1 MNTQRQYPTNLIETQ
16 WQLLLTLLP
25 KPKWRFGCRGRP
37 PVCVRTRTGRP
48 VNLRQV
54 FNGILYL
61 SACVEHAQAGLTKT
75 GCQWRMLP
83 RAFGCWQT
91 VYLSACLRA
100 ARRQACDAQAG
111 GYFNR
116 WSKQGIF
123 QKIQQALHRRER
135 RSQGRKPT
143 ASAGSIDSQ
152 SIKTATQGK
161 IKGYDAG
168 KKVNGRKRHLLVDT
182 LGLPICVF
190 VSAADLADLSACN
203 AQAGRDGL
211 MELLKRYFA
220 DGLRRLRKL
229 WVDGGYR
236 GDALKAWVSSLKQTH
251 KIDLEVVQRES
262 KGFEVMKWRWVVERT
277 FAWLLNFR
285 RLSKDYEVLT
295 QNSEALIPACANGR
309 QVHCDDSPFDQETR
323 SQI

>member
-1 MNTQRQYPTNLIETQ
+1 MNTQRQYPTNLTETQ
-16 WQLLLTLLP
+16 WQLLLRLLP
-25 KPKWRFGCRGRP
+25 KPKWRSGYPGRP
-37 PVCVRTRTGRP
+37 PV
-48 VNLRQV
+48 NLRWV

-61 SACVEHAQAGLTKT
+61 SKT

-83 RAFGCWQT
+83 KAFGCWQT
-91 VYLSACLRA
+91 VY
-100 ARRQACDAQAG
+100 

-116 WSKQGIF
+116 WSQQGIF
-123 QKIQQALHRRER
+123 HKIQQALHRRER
-135 RSQGRKPT
+135 RGQGRKPT

-152 SIKTATQGK
+152 SIKTATQGT

-190 VSAADLADLSACN
+190 VSPADLAD
-203 AQAGRDGL
+203 RDGL

-236 GDALKAWVSSLKQTH
+236 GDALKMWVSSLKRTH

-285 RLSKDYEVLT
+285 RLCKDYEVLT
-295 QNSEALIPACANGR
+295 RNSEALIYIAMIHLLIKRLDPK
-309 QVHCDDSPFDQETR
+309 SEF
-323 SQI
+323 

>member
-1 MNTQRQYPTNLIETQ
+1 MNTQKQYPTNLIETQ

-25 KPKWRFGCRGRP
+25 KPKWRFGCPGRP
-37 PVCVRTRTGRP
+37 P

-54 FNGILYL
+54 FNGILY
-61 SACVEHAQAGLTKT
+61 LTKT

-91 VYLSACLRA
+91 VY
-100 ARRQACDAQAG
+100 

-123 QKIQQALHRRER
+123 QKIQQALYRRER

-190 VSAADLADLSACN
+190 VSAADLAD
-203 AQAGRDGL
+203 RDGL

-220 DGLRRLRKL
+220 AGLRRLRKL

-236 GDALKAWVSSLKQTH
+236 GDTLKMWVSSLKQTH

-295 QNSEALIPACANGR
+295 QNSEALIYIAMIHLLIKRLAPK
-309 QVHCDDSPFDQETR
+309 SEF
-323 SQI
+323 

>member
-1 MNTQRQYPTNLIETQ
+1 MATSPHAAAQTQMAFRLSWSPTGQSTPGVQRHPVSDQDRVPMAHAAQSFWMLANRVWVFQQVEQTRH
-16 WQLLLTLLP
+16 LP
-25 KPKWRFGCRGRP
+25 KDP
-37 PVCVRTRTGRP
+37 TGT
-48 VNLRQV
+48 L
-54 FNGILYL
+54 
-61 SACVEHAQAGLTKT
+61 
-75 GCQWRMLP
+75 
-83 RAFGCWQT
+83 
-91 VYLSACLRA
+91 
-100 ARRQACDAQAG
+100 
-111 GYFNR
+111 
-116 WSKQGIF
+116 
-123 QKIQQALHRRER
+123 QKER

-190 VSAADLADLSACN
+190 VSAADLAD
-203 AQAGRDGL
+203 RDGL

-220 DGLRRLRKL
+220 AGLRRLRKL

-236 GDALKAWVSSLKQTH
+236 GDTLKMWVSSLKQTH

-295 QNSEALIPACANGR
+295 QNSEALIYIAMIHLLIKRLAPK
-309 QVHCDDSPFDQETR
+309 SEF
-323 SQI
+323 

>member
-1 MNTQRQYPTNLIETQ
+1 MNTQRQYPTNLTETQ
-16 WQLLLTLLP
+16 WQLLFTLLP
-25 KPKWRFGCRGRP
+25 KPKWRLGCPGRP
-37 PVCVRTRTGRP
+37 P

-61 SACVEHAQAGLTKT
+61 SKT

-83 RAFGCWQT
+83 KAFGCWQT
-91 VYLSACLRA
+91 VY
-100 ARRQACDAQAG
+100 

-116 WSKQGIF
+116 WSEQDIF
-123 QKIQQALHRRER
+123 QKIQQALSRKER
-135 RSQGRKPT
+135 RGQGRKPT

-190 VSAADLADLSACN
+190 VSAADLAD
-203 AQAGRDGL
+203 RDGL

-220 DGLRRLRKL
+220 AGLRRLRKL

-236 GDALKAWVSSLKQTH
+236 GDTLKMWVSSLKQTH

-262 KGFEVMKWRWVVERT
+262 RGFEVIKWRWVVERT

-295 QNSEALIPACANGR
+295 RNSEALIYIVMIHLLIKRLAPK
-309 QVHCDDSPFDQETR
+309 SEF
-323 SQI
+323 

>member
-1 MNTQRQYPTNLIETQ
+1 MNTQRQYPTNLTETQ
-16 WQLLLTLLP
+16 WQLLFTLLP
-25 KPKWRFGCRGRP
+25 KPKWRLGCPGRP
-37 PVCVRTRTGRP
+37 P

-61 SACVEHAQAGLTKT
+61 SKT

-83 RAFGCWQT
+83 KAFGCWQT
-91 VYLSACLRA
+91 VYLS
-100 ARRQACDAQAG
+100 ACDAQAG

-116 WSKQGIF
+116 WSEQDIF
-123 QKIQQALHRRER
+123 QKIQQALSRKER
-135 RSQGRKPT
+135 RGQGRKPT

-190 VSAADLADLSACN
+190 VSAADLAD
-203 AQAGRDGL
+203 RDGL

-220 DGLRRLRKL
+220 AGLRRLRKL

-236 GDALKAWVSSLKQTH
+236 GDALKMWVSSLKQTH

-262 KGFEVMKWRWVVERT
+262 KGFEVIKWRWVVERT

-295 QNSEALIPACANGR
+295 RNSEALIPACANGR

>member
-1 MNTQRQYPTNLIETQ
+1 MNTQRQYPTNLTETQ
-16 WQLLLTLLP
+16 WQLLFTLLP
-25 KPKWRFGCRGRP
+25 KPKWRLGCPGRP
-37 PVCVRTRTGRP
+37 P

-61 SACVEHAQAGLTKT
+61 SKT

-83 RAFGCWQT
+83 KAFGCWQT
-91 VYLSACLRA
+91 VY
-100 ARRQACDAQAG
+100 

-116 WSKQGIF
+116 WSEQDIF
-123 QKIQQALHRRER
+123 QKIQQALSRKER
-135 RSQGRKPT
+135 RGQGRKPT

-190 VSAADLADLSACN
+190 VSAADLAD
-203 AQAGRDGL
+203 RDGL

-220 DGLRRLRKL
+220 AGLRRLRKL

-236 GDALKAWVSSLKQTH
+236 GDALKMWVSSLKQTH

-262 KGFEVMKWRWVVERT
+262 KGFEVIKWRWVVERT

-295 QNSEALIPACANGR
+295 RNSEALIPACANGR

>member
-61 SACVEHAQAGLTKT
+61 TKT

-91 VYLSACLRA
+91 VYLS
-100 ARRQACDAQAG
+100 ACDAQAG

-123 QKIQQALHRRER
+123 QKIQQALYRRER

-295 QNSEALIPACANGR
+295 SNFRLENCLLEERLIR
-309 QVHCDDSPFDQETR
+309 QLETK
-323 SQI
+323 I